1 VHAIVM
7 AAGEGSR
14 LRPLTDRWPKP
25 ILPID
30 GRPVIAHVL
39 RELGEAGCERV
50 AVVTGHL
57 AEQVEELVGDG
68 AAFGTDVVFVRQP
81 RRDGSADAV
90 SRALAAGTET
100 PAIVVGADTLFD
112 PGALA
117 LFRRD
122 WEESRAAGAIGIRC
136 GQPRSGGKST
146 IDVHE
151 GRVVRVL
158 GQDPGRELT
167 PAPLWGLGEALAAQ
181 LADLPGP
188 PYELGNAYQRAID
201 AGAEVRAILIGGT
214 RDVTAVA
221 DLVVENFPYLS

>member
-1 VHAIVM
+1 MPLVHAIVM

-117 LFRRD
+117 LFRRE
-122 WEESRAAGAIGIRC
+122 WEESRAAGAVSYTHLTL
-136 GQPRSGGKST
+136 PT
-146 IDVHE
+146 IYSV
-151 GRVVRVL
+151 
-158 GQDPGRELT
+158 
-167 PAPLWGLGEALAAQ
+167 
-181 LADLPGP
+181 
-188 PYELGNAYQRAID
+188 
-201 AGAEVRAILIGGT
+201 
-214 RDVTAVA
+214 
-221 DLVVENFPYLS
+221 

>member
-1 VHAIVM
+1 MPLVHAIVM

-81 RRDGSADAV
+81 RRDGSPVPLADHT
-90 SRALAAGTET
+90 S
-100 PAIVVGADTLFD
+100 
-112 PGALA
+112 
-117 LFRRD
+117 
-122 WEESRAAGAIGIRC
+122 AGAGVE
-136 GQPRSGGKST
+136 GATAGSAGG
-146 IDVHE
+146 
-151 GRVVRVL
+151 
-158 GQDPGRELT
+158 
-167 PAPLWGLGEALAAQ
+167 
-181 LADLPGP
+181 
-188 PYELGNAYQRAID
+188 
-201 AGAEVRAILIGGT
+201 
-214 RDVTAVA
+214 AV
-221 DLVVENFPYLS
+221 